1 MYKEGWDGEV
11 MHPHQ
16 NTGLPPFFVK
26 FLDFVLIVFL
36 AGNDHRRSIFFF

>member
-1 MYKEGWDGEV
+1 MYKECWDGEL

-16 NTGLPPFFVK
+16 NMGLPPFFVK

-36 AGNDHRRSIFFF
+36 AGTTSLK

>member
-1 MYKEGWDGEV
+1 MYKECWDGEL

-36 AGNDHRRSIFFF
+36 AGTTSLK